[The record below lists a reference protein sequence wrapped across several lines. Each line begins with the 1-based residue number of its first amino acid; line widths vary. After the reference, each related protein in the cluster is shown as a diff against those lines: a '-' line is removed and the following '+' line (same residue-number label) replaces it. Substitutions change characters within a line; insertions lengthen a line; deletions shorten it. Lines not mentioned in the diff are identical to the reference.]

1 METVLITA
9 GWGLVF
15 FIIFGVVCGVALAYI
30 AKRFAVKVDPKIE
43 AVRAC
48 LPGAN
53 CGA

>member
-1 METVLITA
+1 MNDAVHIAL
-9 GWGLVF
+9 W
-15 FIIFGVVCGVALAYI
+15 GVAFFAAFGGLTGAALALL

-53 CGA
+53 